1 MEDVEQADYLR
12 EIADLQR
19 KLVELQENEAAPALI
34 EEYSVEVRIL
44 VALLDATKR
53 LVEDLQSSP
62 ELASSLTIRGFQ
74 PTQFRELYAFVYEA
88 ALEIDLAG
96 AEFARAVERTDFST
110 SLRSGNPRRPR
121 AYLAPTQAEQV
132 PCPSSSTRSSSKPS
146 GRAALSTQLET
157 SGQLTSK
164 VPPQRS
170 HTRCWWDSLPAI
182 TAS

>member
-1 MEDVEQADYLR
+1 M
-12 EIADLQR
+12 
-19 KLVELQENEAAPALI
+19 
-34 EEYSVEVRIL
+34 RIL

-110 SLRSGNPRRPR
+110 SLR
-121 AYLAPTQAEQV
+121 E
-132 PCPSSSTRSSSKPS
+132 
-146 GRAALSTQLET
+146 
-157 SGQLTSK
+157 
-164 VPPQRS
+164 
-170 HTRCWWDSLPAI
+170 
-182 TAS
+182 